1 MKNSMTTLHEKITEL
16 NKRLIDVAESSGVH
30 ILINITVVDWDNY
43 QRTMGNSSGF
53 PTEKLMYAALGQA
66 ETVYSSIK

>member
-1 MKNSMTTLHEKITEL
+1 MQPTTLHEKITEL

-43 QRTMGNSSGF
+43 QRTMGNSAGF
-53 PTEKLMYAALGQA
+53 PTEKLMYAAIGQV